1 MYSYLTGDNDENKE
15 AKSTNKCVIKRKLKF
30 EDFKHCLEATQVK
43 NKIDQLEKII
53 LIWIFLEKIIKSS

>member
-1 MYSYLTGDNDENKE
+1 MCSYLTGDNDENKE